1 MNPQPLRPPALRR
14 PTSPLVVFAACY
26 LLAGVAAVRIVAG
39 IVDFYAL
46 PEVSRAYGLLR
57 DDQVAGRAEA
67 LGLALLAVVSLLV
80 AVIFL
85 VLAILDGLGMNPA
98 RIITWVLG
106 GLTVAVSAVNLVT
119 SQDRG
124 VPWHHRMTI
133 ALTLITLVFVLAS
146 IVLLTLPA
154 AHRFYRAARQ
164 YRIAR
169 RPVPRPMLQRPP
181 YPAPGFPP
189 RPWPPQPLH
198 RPPSGGGQAAPGLP
212 PGAWP
217 PPAPPQPPS
226 GGSGQA
232 EG

>member
-1 MNPQPLRPPALRR
+1 MNPQPLRPPALQR
-14 PTSPLVVFAACY
+14 PTSPLVIFAACH

-57 DDQVAGRAEA
+57 DDQVAGRTEA
-67 LGLALLAVVSLLV
+67 LGLAFLAVVSLLV

-98 RIITWVLG
+98 RIITWILG
-106 GLTVAVSAVNLVT
+106 GLTIAVSAINLAT

-133 ALTLITLVFVLAS
+133 ALTLITLVFVLVS

-154 AHRFYRAARQ
+154 AHRFYGAARQ

-169 RPVPRPMLQRPP
+169 RPVPRPMVQRPP
-181 YPAPGFPP
+181 YPLPGFPP
-189 RPWPPQPLH
+189 RPWPPQPLP

-212 PGAWP
+212 PGAR
-217 PPAPPQPPS
+217 PPQAPGTPM
-226 GGSGQA
+226 
-232 EG
+232 

>member
-14 PTSPLVVFAACY
+14 PTSPLVIFAACY

-57 DDQVAGRAEA
+57 DDQVAGRTEA
-67 LGLALLAVVSLLV
+67 LGLALLAVGSLLV
-80 AVIFL
+80 AMVFL

-98 RIITWVLG
+98 RIITWIVG
-106 GLTVAVSAVNLVT
+106 GLTIAVSAVNLAT

-146 IVLLTLPA
+146 TVLLTLPA
-154 AHRFYRAARQ
+154 AHRFYRDARQ
-164 YRIAR
+164 YRIAH
-169 RPVPRPMLQRPP
+169 RPVPRPMAQRPP

-189 RPWPPQPLH
+189 GPWPPQPLP
-198 RPPSGGGQAAPGLP
+198 RPPSGGGQAGPGLP

-217 PPAPPQPPS
+217 PLAPPQPPS